1 MHIQGGVV
9 ICFLKSKDVEVLYP
23 TGEYAYF
30 NRKERRWILTNQKG
44 FRREFKDGK
53 QRDLP

>member
-1 MHIQGGVV
+1 MHMEGGIVV
-9 ICFLKSKDVEVLYP
+9 CFLKSKDVEVLYP
-23 TGEYAYF
+23 SGEHAYF
-30 NRKERRWILTNQKG
+30 NRKEHKWVLTNPKG